1 MIVSNRLCEYATETG
16 MRLRHFYDSV
26 VKPEA
31 EIEMRLQDVDEVT
44 MPHREGWYEQSA
56 LIAYHVFES
65 KSPSAS
71 ATWVP
76 GITLDFGIS
85 SSFSGYG
92 AVATELALA
101 NGALREF
108 DAYGTIGRDRVIDPK
123 YRFVVRKIPLP
134 DGRVELEVTRG
145 DFACA
150 VEDLYDFNYEDGELP
165 ANAAALQIG
174 YREQGQR
181 AKGKIYVHH
190 IDILSSYDSPFSL
203 NNFLIP

>member
-1 MIVSNRLCEYATETG
+1 
-16 MRLRHFYDSV
+16 
-26 VKPEA
+26 
-31 EIEMRLQDVDEVT
+31 
-44 MPHREGWYEQSA
+44 MPNREGWYEQSA

-92 AVATELALA
+92 AGATELALA

-108 DAYGTIGRDRVIDPK
+108 DAHGTIGRGRVIDPK
-123 YRFVVRKIPLP
+123 YRFVVRKIILP
-134 DGRVELEVTRG
+134 DGRAQLVVTKV

-150 VEDLYDFNYEDGELP
+150 VEDLYDFNYEDGSP
-165 ANAAALQIG
+165 SPHAAALQIG
-174 YREQGQR
+174 YRNGNGR
-181 AKGKIYVHH
+181 NCGRIYRHH
-190 IDILSSYDSPFSL
+190 IEISTSYSHPFSYL
-203 NNFLIP
+203 PNY